1 MCNEHYE
8 RETTDM
14 VYRSPKQKYVSQL
27 TGRPRSLSDG
37 AMIDIC
43 NQFADNV
50 PVAKL
55 AEQYDTSVHTIYSVV
70 YWTPRKP
77 KAETPKVRKPVSNE
91 QEFIDK
97 VQAAYERFIDTGK
110 EFDTNDIL
118 MEIGYGTPG
127 EVIKAL
133 GKAASKDVAK
143 ALNEVEHH
151 GH

>member
-1 MCNEHYE
+1 MPNNHE
-8 RETTDM
+8 
-14 VYRSPKQKYVSQL
+14 PKMRYVSQL
-27 TGRPRSLSDG
+27 TGRPRTLSDG

-43 NQFADNV
+43 NRFADNV

-55 AEQYDTSVHTIYSVV
+55 AEQYGVSVHTIYSVV

-77 KAETPKVRKPVSNE
+77 KAEEPKLRKPVSNE

-97 VQAAYERFIDTGK
+97 VQAAYEMFLDKGK

-133 GKAASKDVAK
+133 GKAASKDVAA
-143 ALNEVEHH
+143 ALEKVEHH
-151 GH
+151 DHRE